1 MERSVVTKTAEGLAV
16 DKATERIRRTYD
28 RAALWYDLQEWLPER
43 LAFRRWR
50 RQLWTLVP
58 DGRVLEVGVGTGR
71 NFPCYHDGLEV
82 TAIDLSPRML
92 RRAETRAKR
101 DGINLSLALMDAQAL
116 DFQDSTFDSVVS
128 TFVFCS
134 VPDPIIGLQEIR
146 RVLKPGGRVY
156 LLEHVLSRARVLRW
170 FMQRINGVWRA
181 MSGANINRDTVAN
194 VEQAGLRVVEV
205 RDLAADVVKLILAE
219 KAD

>member
-1 MERSVVTKTAEGLAV
+1 MSTAQGHVA
-16 DKATERIRRTYD
+16 DRTTERIRRTYD

-50 RQLWTLVP
+50 RQLWDRVP
-58 DGRVLEVGVGTGR
+58 DGSVLEVGVGTGR
-71 NFPCYHDGLEV
+71 NFPYYRDGLQA
-82 TAIDLSPRML
+82 TAIDFSPRML
-92 RRAETRAKR
+92 RRAEARAKR
-101 DGINLSLALMDAQAL
+101 NGVSATLALMDAQAL

-134 VPDPIIGLQEIR
+134 VPDPILGLQEIR

-156 LLEHVLSRARVLRW
+156 LLEHVLSRRRVLGWIMR
-170 FMQRINGVWRA
+170 RVNGIWRA
-181 MSGANINRDTVAN
+181 MSGANIDRDTVAN

-205 RDLAADVVKLILAE
+205 RDLAADVVKLIVAE
-219 KAD
+219 KTD